1 MNDVYCFSFLYRL
14 KVAGFGCSPVAS
26 YSLAHRN
33 KRKTQK
39 NTEKIENTT
48 YSDRDTWGRGDIQ
61 SGIKLQFTR
70 KKANEEKK
78 IALKGSKQK
87 ANVQ

>member
-1 MNDVYCFSFLYRL
+1 MNDVYCFSFLYHL
-14 KVAGFGCSPVAS
+14 KVADFGCSPAAS

-33 KRKTQK
+33 KRKRQK

-61 SGIKLQFTR
+61 SGIKFQITR
-70 KKANEEKK
+70 KKANEERK
-78 IALKGSKQK
+78 LH
-87 ANVQ
+87 